1 MKILSTQFITS
12 AAKLDQ
18 CPPPS
23 YPEFAFFGRSNVG
36 KSSLI
41 NMLMQRKGLA
51 KASNTPGKTRLF
63 NFFLLEYEKEWK
75 GVVQIVDLPGYGYA
89 KAWDKEKIKW
99 LNMTQ
104 EFLTSRTSLKQI
116 FLLIDGSI
124 PPQKIDVEM
133 IESFMEE
140 GLPFSLVFTKI
151 DKASQKVRH
160 KITEDFARRLQK
172 ISEDFSVPA
181 PLLFFVS
188 NVSGKGRDEL
198 LNYIESL
205 V

>member
-1 MKILSTQFITS
+1 
-12 AAKLDQ
+12 
-18 CPPPS
+18 
-23 YPEFAFFGRSNVG
+23 
-36 KSSLI
+36 
-41 NMLMQRKGLA
+41 
-51 KASNTPGKTRLF
+51 
-63 NFFLLEYEKEWK
+63 
-75 GVVQIVDLPGYGYA
+75 
-89 KAWDKEKIKW
+89 
-99 LNMTQ
+99 MTQ